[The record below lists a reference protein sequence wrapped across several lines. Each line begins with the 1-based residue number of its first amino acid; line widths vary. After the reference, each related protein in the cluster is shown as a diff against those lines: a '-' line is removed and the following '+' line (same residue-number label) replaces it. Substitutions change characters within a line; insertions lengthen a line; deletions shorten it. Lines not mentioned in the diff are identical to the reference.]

1 MESKLEAY
9 RSKKR
14 KALEDKEKNDRYWN
28 LLTLAP
34 LRQRV
39 FGNANNQAADIN
51 VSTSKVF
58 TNAVGFN
65 RFLLSFEIK
74 SSSLLIEISYFP

>member
-14 KALEDKEKNDRYWN
+14 KALEDKEKNERYWN

-39 FGNANNQAADIN
+39 FGNATNQTAVNN
-51 VSTSKVF
+51 VSRSKLF
-58 TNAVGFN
+58 INAV
-65 RFLLSFEIK
+65 
-74 SSSLLIEISYFP
+74 